1 MYNMIR
7 LSNGLRVV
15 IEKIDYVRS
24 VSVGPWIENG
34 SRNETVENNGISH
47 FIEHMLLKAQQ

>member
-24 VSVGPWIENG
+24 VSVGLWIENG
-34 SRNETVENNGISH
+34 SRNETVENNGI
-47 FIEHMLLKAQQ
+47 